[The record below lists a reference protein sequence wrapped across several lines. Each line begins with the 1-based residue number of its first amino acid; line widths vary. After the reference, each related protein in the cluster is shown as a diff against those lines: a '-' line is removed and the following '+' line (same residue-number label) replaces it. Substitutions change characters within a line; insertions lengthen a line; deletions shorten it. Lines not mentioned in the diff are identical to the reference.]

1 MNYVSDL
8 EMTSR
13 AKHLVQLALSKEE
26 STLRFEIYDTEQEI
40 EIGGKIQSYLECSKI
55 FMQCESK

>member
-1 MNYVSDL
+1 MYYVSDL

-40 EIGGKIQSYLECSKI
+40 EIGGKIQSYLECS
-55 FMQCESK
+55 